1 MTAQKIDYSNKTLFK
16 MSWPIFVELMLQ
28 LLVGNMDQ
36 IQLSHFNDT
45 AVAAVGNANQI
56 ITLVILVFNV
66 ITLASMILITQYSGA
81 KDMHSVNLIYTL
93 SVAVNAVA
101 SVALAV
107 LLIAFRVQIFDFMQV
122 PESVKAEAQAY
133 LLITALSL
141 PLQALML
148 TFSAFL
154 RAGAR
159 MKTIMYITGLVNVC
173 NIIGNAVLIN
183 GFGPFPRM
191 GAAGAALSSSIFR
204 VLGFALMAWAFFRN
218 TPQAKLSPALLN
230 PFPKH
235 LFKRLLSIGLPS
247 AGENFSYSLSQMSCL
262 VFVNMMGTYVVTTR
276 AYANI
281 FATCIYMLIAA
292 VSQAGQIIIGY
303 LIGARDLDGADR
315 CCRKVIKL
323 FCPINVG
330 VAVLMAAVA
339 TPLFSLLTNDPA
351 IIALGQQIMLIEVA
365 LEVGRSVNIVMVR
378 NLQAVGD
385 VAFPTVVGILSQW
398 ILGVGLGWL
407 LGVHLGMGL
416 VGLWL
421 GFTADEN
428 VRGAVFIIRWKSGKW
443 KKIKTI

>member
-1 MTAQKIDYSNKTLFK
+1 MQKTDFSNKTLFK
-16 MSWPIFVELMLQ
+16 MSWPIFVELILQ

-36 IQLSHFNDT
+36 IQLAHFNDT

-81 KDMHSVNLIYTL
+81 NDNNSVNLIYTL
-93 SVAVNAVA
+93 SVAVNIVV
-101 SVALAV
+101 SIFLAV
-107 LLIAFRVQIFDFMQV
+107 VLIIFRVQIFDIMQV
-122 PESVKAEAQAY
+122 PDAVKHEAQIY
-133 LLITALSL
+133 LLITAVSL
-141 PLQALML
+141 PFQALML

-154 RAGAR
+154 RAGAH

-173 NIIGNAVLIN
+173 NIIGNALLIN
-183 GFGPFPRM
+183 GIGPFPKM

-204 VLGFALMAWAFFRN
+204 ILGFLLMAFAFFSN
-218 TPQAKLSPALLN
+218 NANAKISSALLK

-235 LFKRLLSIGLPS
+235 LFRRLLSIGLPS

-276 AYANI
+276 AYATI

-292 VSQAGQIIIGY
+292 VSQAGQILIGY
-303 LIGARDLDGADR
+303 LVGSRDLDGADR
-315 CCRKVIKL
+315 CCIKIMKL

-330 VAVLMAAVA
+330 IAALMAVFAR
-339 TPLFSLLTNDPA
+339 PLFSFLTSDPA
-351 IIALGQQIMLIEVA
+351 IIALGQQIMIIEIV
-365 LEVGRSVNIVMVR
+365 LEIGRSVNIVMVR

-385 VAFPTVVGILSQW
+385 VAFPTAIGILSQW
-398 ILGVGLGWL
+398 IIGVGLGWL
-407 LGVHLGMGL
+407 LGVHFGMGL
-416 VGLWL
+416 IGLWL
-421 GFTADEN
+421 AFTADEN
-428 VRGAVFIIRWKSGKW
+428 VRGIIFIFRWKSGKW